1 MPKFCPL
8 DYLKVEFQDEW
19 STHVTLHCT
28 VRRMIANSGPPTYHE
43 GMGTTAIHDVRAWGA
58 CLAVLLGLI
67 WGSPCLRASEA
78 TEDISEEAAQA
89 IARGDLD
96 TAQSLLQSALK
107 LNPRSAPLHKLM
119 ATLDLDLQRFD
130 AMRDELHLAI
140 ECDPND
146 ADNYLN
152 LGMLELG
159 QSHYSRALPPLQ
171 QFVRL
176 KPNDAQGHLLL
187 GRTYLTLETVEAE
200 REFRAALALDP
211 RLPMAHQD
219 LGFAEMNLGRRESA
233 RDEFLKEIEVNPNL
247 ASSYLRAGTI
257 ELDLDHLAAA
267 GALLRQA
274 VERSP
279 NEARAHFEL
288 GRYLLKVQ
296 KPDEA
301 EGEFRKV
308 ITLDSKLLR
317 AHYGL
322 GQALQAL
329 GKKEES
335 QREFALFSELM
346 ARDRARR
353 PQ

>member
-1 MPKFCPL
+1 
-8 DYLKVEFQDEW
+8 
-19 STHVTLHCT
+19 
-28 VRRMIANSGPPTYHE
+28 MIANYGPPTYHKD
-43 GMGTTAIHDVRAWGA
+43 MGTTAVHTVRASSAG
-58 CLAVLLGLI
+58 LALLLGLT

-78 TEDISEEAAQA
+78 TEDVSEEAAQA

-107 LNPRSAPLHKLM
+107 SNPRSARLHKLM
-119 ATLDLDLQRFD
+119 ATVDFVLQRFD

-140 ECDPND
+140 ECGPND

-171 QFVRL
+171 QYVRL

-187 GRTYLTLETVEAE
+187 GHTYLTLKTVEAE
-200 REFRAALALDP
+200 KEFRAALALDP

-233 RDEFLKEIEVNPNL
+233 RDEFLKEIEVNPDL

-257 ELDLDHLAAA
+257 ELDLNHLAAA
-267 GALLRQA
+267 EALLRQA
-274 VERSP
+274 VNRSP
-279 NEARAHFEL
+279 DEARAHFEL
-288 GRYLLKVQ
+288 GRCLLKVQ

-301 EGEFRKV
+301 EAEFRKA
-308 ITLDSKLLR
+308 IALDSRLLR

-335 QREFALFSELM
+335 QHEFALFSELT
-346 ARDRARR
+346 ARDRASR